1 MLQRG
6 EVTVTN
12 VMPFITILRQLGTV
26 ALRGREG
33 GREGGKKGRRERGR
47 QGEEEC
53 KFLHWYTSHLSL
65 LTVGTLT
72 ALNTVRLRAKISAF
86 GRAL

>member
-6 EVTVTN
+6 EVTVAN

-33 GREGGKKGRRERGR
+33 GKKGRRERGR
-47 QGEEEC
+47 QGEEC
-53 KFLHWYTSHLSL
+53 KFLHWYTPHLSL

-72 ALNTVRLRAKISAF
+72 ALNTGRLRAKISAF